1 MPDAPWVSTFIAV
14 ALIPVAFL
22 FTHAY
27 LSGRRKLPYHKLTG
41 TVGIVWD
48 LSLSTFYML
57 FRLAGTSV
65 EGSILDIT
73 PGLVVYFAVHGIVAV
88 IVIAMELTILGTGI
102 VQWRTRKP
110 MKLHKRLSNPLYLLW
125 FVTFLSGEAIY
136 LIYYVF

>member
-1 MPDAPWVSTFIAV
+1 MPDAPWISTFIAV

-48 LSLSTFYML
+48 LSLSIFYML
-57 FRLAGTSV
+57 SRLVGTSV
-65 EGSILDIT
+65 EGNILDIT
-73 PGLVVYFAVHGIVAV
+73 PGLVIYFALHGIVAV
-88 IVIAMELTILGTGI
+88 VVIAMELAILGTGI
-102 VQWRTRKP
+102 FQWRTRKP
-110 MKLHKRLSNPLYLLW
+110 MKWHKLLSNPLYLLW

>member
-1 MPDAPWVSTFIAV
+1 
-14 ALIPVAFL
+14 
-22 FTHAY
+22 
-27 LSGRRKLPYHKLTG
+27 
-41 TVGIVWD
+41 
-48 LSLSTFYML
+48 ML

-73 PGLVVYFAVHGIVAV
+73 PGLWVYFAVHGIVAV

-125 FVTFLSGEAIY
+125 FVAFLSGEVIY
-136 LIYYVF
+136 LIYYVL

>member
-1 MPDAPWVSTFIAV
+1 
-14 ALIPVAFL
+14 
-22 FTHAY
+22 
-27 LSGRRKLPYHKLTG
+27 
-41 TVGIVWD
+41 
-48 LSLSTFYML
+48 ML

-125 FVTFLSGEAIY
+125 FVTFLSGEVIY
-136 LIYYVF
+136 LIYYVL